1 MILKEKIT
9 LVLKKKLLPVWPI
22 YLYLFIYLSRMAEAG
37 ASMIHLSIYLSRVAK
52 AGASIVGVNCLFDP
66 SIYLSVYLSRV
77 AKALSEYKWGQLP
90 V

>member
-1 MILKEKIT
+1 
-9 LVLKKKLLPVWPI
+9 
-22 YLYLFIYLSRMAEAG
+22 MAEAG

-66 SIYLSVYLSRV
+66 PIYLSVYLSRV